1 MREPYERQRED
12 SSALQAKKKTFK
24 RGVKNDILY
33 SMARGNILIAED
45 DPVLRNL
52 YVKKFT
58 VAGFSIRTASDGEE
72 TLAALAEASP
82 DLLILD
88 IHMPKIDG
96 FGVLEKIPKET
107 RTFPVIVLSNFAE
120 EKYKQRGR
128 ELGADDYF
136 IKKDMTI
143 RSLLDM
149 AEKLLAARR

>member
-1 MREPYERQRED
+1 
-12 SSALQAKKKTFK
+12 
-24 RGVKNDILY
+24 
-33 SMARGNILIAED
+33 MARGNILIAED

-58 VAGFSIRTASDGEE
+58 VAEFSIRTAADGEE
-72 TLAALAEASP
+72 AIAAITASAP

-88 IHMPKIDG
+88 IHMPKVDG
-96 FGVLEKIPKET
+96 FGVLEKFPKET
-107 RTFPVIVLSNFAE
+107 RNFPVIILSNFAD
-120 EKYKQRGR
+120 EKYKRRGQ

-143 RSLLDM
+143 RSLFDM